1 MAQPYNYSLNVP
13 SPMQA
18 FGQAFNVG
26 AAGQKAK
33 EDRQARELALK
44 RQEEGNTLVNEYF
57 ETPAD
62 QRTYDQALRIGM
74 YNPQF
79 AELAQKQFD
88 ALSEQQQQSA
98 FTDATQ
104 IHSALLNVLAGE
116 TDFEILDQIL
126 DRRVQATK
134 GNPGLNKMWSDAREL
149 ARTDP
154 DAAELMVASRIAT
167 LPGGKD
173 YFATMKARG
182 EEARAAQLQPGAIK
196 KQTQELQRSSIDT
209 NKILAEMGGDMSLLT
224 TEDVVSLGPAAVDSL
239 SRLSK
244 LTKRQQAA
252 TAAKDDRAITKLDNE
267 IRAQQDDFRRKAQE
281 EVTKVAEE
289 VTSINNLLTS
299 VNEALSLG
307 SVKPTV
313 GWGGTAIQ
321 AATGG
326 IQGREYFPS
335 FRDDVLNFERQLETI
350 DAQGFLA
357 QVPKMAGTG
366 TLTETEG
373 KMLTR
378 ALGNL
383 SLVQGSE
390 NLIKN
395 LKQIQKIMIVASER
409 SEKRFGSFLERQ
421 KEADLE
427 PMNLPNLIFVEQA
440 NEWME
445 RPRNTTDEVW
455 SKFIEFQKVPAS
467 NDEYN
472 PMDVR

>member
-1 MAQPYNYSLNVP
+1 MPQPYDYSLNIP
-13 SPMQA
+13 SPLQA

-33 EDRQARELALK
+33 YAREDREAGIAKKEAETLAVESFFAKPLA
-44 RQEEGNTLVNEYF
+44 E
-57 ETPAD
+57 
-62 QRTYDQALRIGM
+62 RTSEDYLRLGM
-74 YNPQF
+74 INPQI
-79 AELAQKQFD
+79 AEMAQSQWD
-88 ALSEQQQQSA
+88 SMSEERQQVA
-98 FTDATQ
+98 FNDATQ
-104 IHSALLNVLAGE
+104 IHTALRNFLSGE
-116 TDFEILDQIL
+116 TDPEIVDQIFA
-126 DRRVQATK
+126 RRVEATR
-134 GNPGLNKMWSDAREL
+134 GDPGLNKMWVDAREI
-149 ARTDP
+149 AKTDP
-154 DAAELMVASRIAT
+154 EGAEAMVGTRIAQ
-167 LPGGKD
+167 LPGGKE

-196 KQTQELQRSSIDT
+196 KQTQELQRGSIDT

-224 TEDVVSLGPAAVDSL
+224 TEDVVSLGPAAVASL

-252 TAAKDDRAITKLDNE
+252 TAAQDDRAITKLDNE

-313 GWGGTAIQ
+313 GFGRTAIQ

-326 IQGREYFPS
+326 IEGREYFPS

>member
-33 EDRQARELALK
+33 EAREARELALQ
-44 RQEEGNTLVNEYF
+44 RQEEGNRLVMKYF
-57 ETPAD
+57 ETPVD
-62 QRTYDQALRIGM
+62 QRSFDQILQISM
-74 YNPQF
+74 YNKPF
-79 AELAQKQFD
+79 ADMAQQSFD
-88 ALSEQQQQSA
+88 MLSEQQQQSA

-126 DRRVQATK
+126 DRRIQATK
-134 GNPGLNKMWSDAREL
+134 GNPGLNKMWSDAREM
-149 ARTDP
+149 ARTNTEG
-154 DAAELMVASRIAT
+154 AELMVATRIAA
-167 LPGGKD
+167 LPGGKE

-196 KQTQELQRSSIDT
+196 KQTQELQRGAIDT

-299 VNEALSLG
+299 VDEALRLG

-313 GWGGTAIQ
+313 GFGGTAIQ

-390 NLIKN
+390 NLINN

-445 RPRNTTDEVW
+445 RPQNTTDEVW

-467 NDEYN
+467 NDKYN

>member
-1 MAQPYNYSLNVP
+1 
-13 SPMQA
+13 
-18 FGQAFNVG
+18 
-26 AAGQKAK
+26 
-33 EDRQARELALK
+33 
-44 RQEEGNTLVNEYF
+44 
-57 ETPAD
+57 
-62 QRTYDQALRIGM
+62 
-74 YNPQF
+74 
-79 AELAQKQFD
+79 
-88 ALSEQQQQSA
+88 LS
-98 FTDATQ
+98 
-104 IHSALLNVLAGE
+104 GE
-116 TDFEILDQIL
+116 TDPEIVDQIFA
-126 DRRVQATK
+126 RRVEATR
-134 GNPGLNKMWSDAREL
+134 GDPGLNKMWVDAREI
-149 ARTDP
+149 AKTDP
-154 DAAELMVASRIAT
+154 EGAEAMVGTRIAQ
-167 LPGGKD
+167 LPGGKE

-196 KQTQELQRSSIDT
+196 KQTQELQRGSIDT

-252 TAAKDDRAITKLDNE
+252 TAAQDDRAITKLDNE

-289 VTSINNLLTS
+289 LTSINNLLTS

-313 GWGGTAIQ
+313 GLGGTAIQ